1 MPPSPATSG
10 SSPTNARLAAAQRI
24 AAGYAADPAV
34 AAVLCGG
41 STGRGHA
48 DRWSDLELG
57 VFWTAPPAPAQR
69 GQVVTGLAGQDL
81 RQFGY
86 DPDERAWFDEWWYAG
101 RAGSGLLVE
110 VVHVTTAD
118 AHALLDALLG
128 VTDPGTTDPGTTG
141 PRGTGPRGTG
151 SGGTG
156 SGGTDPGSPDPRPY
170 LLSFAAALAYG
181 QALHG
186 SVTPWASR
194 VAEYPRPLAAAA
206 VRRHGQLDH
215 FWRWQ
220 MYADRGDPHGLRT
233 HFAAVSTALAHIMCA
248 LNGRWWPGP
257 KWPGW
262 TLAGLAICPPRL
274 RERLS
279 EADALAP
286 AAAAALLAGLVEDAY
301 DLVDEHLPEAG
312 ADRLRTVFRFTRA
325 PWPP

>member
-1 MPPSPATSG
+1 MPPSSASAG
-10 SSPTNARLAAAQRI
+10 ASPTDARLAAARRI

-57 VFWTAPPAPAQR
+57 VFWAAPPAPAQR
-69 GQVVTGLAGQDL
+69 AQVVAGLAGQDL
-81 RQFGY
+81 RQYGY
-86 DPDERAWFDEWWYAG
+86 DPHERGWFDEWWYAG
-101 RAGSGLLVE
+101 PAGSGLLVE
-110 VVHVTTAD
+110 VAHVTAAD
-118 AHALLDALLG
+118 AHALLDTLLG
-128 VTDPGTTDPGTTG
+128 GPDPG
-141 PRGTGPRGTG
+141 
-151 SGGTG
+151 S
-156 SGGTDPGSPDPRPY
+156 TDPGSPDPRPY

-181 QALHG
+181 RPLHG
-186 SVTPWASR
+186 SVAPWAGR
-194 VAEYPRPLAAAA
+194 VAGYPRPLAVAV

-233 HFAAVSTALAHIMCA
+233 HFATVSTALAHIVCA

-262 TLAGLAICPPRL
+262 TLAGLAACPPRL

-301 DLVDEHLPEAG
+301 DLVAEHLPEAG
-312 ADRLRTVFRFTRA
+312 AERLRAVFRFARA

>member
-1 MPPSPATSG
+1 MPPSPPSTG
-10 SSPTNARLAAAQRI
+10 PSPTSTDARLAAARRI

-57 VFWTAPPAPAQR
+57 VFWAAPPAPEQR
-69 GQVVTGLAGQDL
+69 EQVVARLAGQDL

-86 DPDERAWFDEWWYAG
+86 DPGERSRFDEWWYAG
-101 RAGSGLLVE
+101 PAGSGLLVE
-110 VVHVTTAD
+110 VAHLTTAD

-128 VTDPGTTDPGTTG
+128 G
-141 PRGTGPRGTG
+141 
-151 SGGTG
+151 
-156 SGGTDPGSPDPRPY
+156 PDPRPY

-181 QALHG
+181 HPLHG
-186 SVTPWASR
+186 SVTPWAGR
-194 VAEYPRPLAAAA
+194 VASYPRPLAVAV

-233 HFAAVSTALAHIMCA
+233 HFAAVSTALTHLVCA

-262 TLAGLAICPPRL
+262 TLADLAVCPPRL

-286 AAAAALLAGLVEDAY
+286 ADAAHLLASLVEDAY
-301 DLVDEHLPEAG
+301 DLVDGHLPEAG
-312 ADRLRTVFRFTRA
+312 ADRLRAVFRFARA
-325 PWPP
+325 PWPSRLA